1 MANWPATKKKG
12 NCEQI
17 MNKMIFLLLLLF
29 AAFQFILI
37 VIVNYLIDKKMERII
52 EKLRAIYDK
61 IGIEN
66 PKEPKIVVTD
76 TDFVVYKCPNC
87 DRLINR
93 YDKHCSRCGQRF
105 NDNWFDKY
113 EKGDVVA
120 YACKKD

>member
-29 AAFQFILI
+29 AAFQLI
-37 VIVNYLIDKKMERII
+37 FVVIVNYSIDKKI
-52 EKLRAIYDK
+52 ELIMKKLDAIDNK

-66 PKEPKIVVTD
+66 PKEPKLIVTD
-76 TDFVVYKCPNC
+76 TDIVVYKCPNC
-87 DRLINR
+87 DRLISR
-93 YDKHCSRCGQRF
+93 FDKHCSKCGQRF

-113 EKGDVVA
+113 KKGDVVA
-120 YACKKD
+120 HACEEN